1 MFTKSQFTAVLLFKC
16 AFMSGT
22 SNVLQ
27 ASVCWFLCVY
37 FKAFP
42 FISAKRDCLIS
53 CTLERSIQ
61 KWVLHLMEF
70 SWKIL
75 LIALFVFKR
84 ELEL

>member
-1 MFTKSQFTAVLLFKC
+1 
-16 AFMSGT
+16 MSGT

-37 FKAFP
+37 FTAFP
-42 FISAKRDCLIS
+42 FISAKPDCFVIS
-53 CTLERSIQ
+53 CILERSIQ
-61 KWVLHLMEF
+61 KWILHLMEL

-75 LIALFVFKR
+75 LIAHLVFKR